1 VSVKNTHDVQS
12 PTGVES
18 GSIKFLCVT
27 QRFENVTV
35 WRCRLQNVDRLS
47 ERCLT
52 AIETKRARHVF
63 CRARLLLF
71 TTARHDV
78 GATGRALSEV
88 PEMIL
93 DDAMRLHRQRFCLLP
108 LKPKSKIPALK
119 SWTKYQT
126 ERPPV
131 ATLRKWF
138 AGSTRKNIGV
148 ILGPVSGGLI
158 CRDFDRMDAF
168 DRWAGEF
175 PQAAATL
182 PQSETSRGRHVFCRA
197 DNGAVESVSPTGS
210 TIIDFGDGELRGG
223 GYSVLPPS
231 VHESGKPY
239 TWLNPIGSEVPLVD
253 LASVGLN
260 RCWSDDSN
268 ALHKSTQEHAGR
280 HKNTQATQEHS
291 GHRVQGRLA
300 ADFEFSP
307 IREDIDRAIAAT
319 LPTGPGRR
327 NKAVF
332 ELCRHLKSISA
343 LAAAEPLDL
352 RAIVMQWHHLALPT
366 ITTTSPEETLAD
378 FLRAWPKVKFPAGS
392 GPLKQLFDQAL
403 ADPFPHCAAR
413 FPTYEMKV
421 LVALC
426 RKLSEHWLPSPFPL
440 SCRVA
445 GELLEVS
452 HTAAA
457 GWLFLLV
464 AEGVLDVHEVGTKGT
479 RRASEYFYRGD
490 RSG

>member
-1 VSVKNTHDVQS
+1 MLD
-12 PTGVES
+12 
-18 GSIKFLCVT
+18 FL
-27 QRFENVTV
+27 
-35 WRCRLQNVDRLS
+35 LS
-47 ERCLT
+47 
-52 AIETKRARHVF
+52 
-63 CRARLLLF
+63 LF
-71 TTARHDV
+71 TLPGQDV

-88 PEMIL
+88 LEMLL
-93 DDAMRLHRQRFCLLP
+93 DDAMRLHNQGFCLLP
-108 LKPKSKIPALK
+108 LKPKSKIPALR
-119 SWTKYQT
+119 SWTRYQT

-131 ATLRKWF
+131 AIVRKWF
-138 AGSTRKNIGV
+138 AGSTRKNMGV
-148 ILGPVSGGLI
+148 VLGPVSDGLI

-168 DRWAGEF
+168 NRWAAAY

-197 DNGAVESVSPTGS
+197 ADRAVESVSPTGS
-210 TIIDFGDGELRGG
+210 TIIDYGDGELRGG

-253 LASVGLN
+253 LASVGLT
-260 RCWSDDSN
+260 RCWADDSN
-268 ALHKSTQEHAGR
+268 ALHKSTQDSAGR
-280 HKNTQATQEHS
+280 RKSTQATQEDS
-291 GHRVQGRLA
+291 GHKVQGRLA

-307 IREDIDRAIAAT
+307 IREDIDRAIVAT

-332 ELCRHLKSISA
+332 ELCRHLKSIPA
-343 LAAAEPLDL
+343 LSAAEPLDL
-352 RAIVMQWHHLALPT
+352 RDIVMQWHHRALPT

-392 GPLKQLFDQAL
+392 GLLKQRFDQAR
-403 ADPFPHCAAR
+403 ADPFPHCATR

-452 HTAAA
+452 HTTASM
-457 GWLFLLV
+457 WLSLLV
-464 AEGVLDVHEVGTKGT
+464 AEGVLELHKVGTKSTG
-479 RRASEYFYRGD
+479 RASEYFYRGD